1 MYCLLPAKAYRKH
14 ALDVLLVSLIAW
26 TVMNTRGMI
35 LAVKLVQ
42 TLLSFRENGNDL
54 SFGLHLSLLLS
65 WIFLFYKFTIITRA
79 LVVVLQRLHA
89 KNVRNLQLSDHFKVR
104 MHQHLMFGLVV
115 SLLKLLYESWLSKI
129 DITDI
134 DLHSKKTLRPLWFI
148 LFPNNNYLSYMLFP
162 SAVHLVLPGHKQH
175 ALN

>member
-1 MYCLLPAKAYRKH
+1 
-14 ALDVLLVSLIAW
+14 
-26 TVMNTRGMI
+26 
-35 LAVKLVQ
+35 
-42 TLLSFRENGNDL
+42 
-54 SFGLHLSLLLS
+54 
-65 WIFLFYKFTIITRA
+65 
-79 LVVVLQRLHA
+79 
-89 KNVRNLQLSDHFKVR
+89 